1 MCGPSFVYRM
11 RGNCIHVH
19 EHERAFDKAGQSV
32 ATGMNRSIVGSGDH
46 SLFGFDRTRSL
57 VFHSTLSHLDT
68 ASFPAL
74 VA

>member
-32 ATGMNRSIVGSGDH
+32 ETSMNRSIVDSGDH
-46 SLFGFDRTRSL
+46 SLFGFDRTRSF
-57 VFHSTLSHLDT
+57 FHSTLSHLVS